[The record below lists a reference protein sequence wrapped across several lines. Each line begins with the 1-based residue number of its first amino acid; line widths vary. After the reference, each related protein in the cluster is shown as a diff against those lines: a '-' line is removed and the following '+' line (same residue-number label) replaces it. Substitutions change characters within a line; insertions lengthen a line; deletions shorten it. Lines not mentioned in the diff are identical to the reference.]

1 MINRHVARR
10 LRLEWAVAVTLF
22 VVAAACA
29 FLQRGYLAAGGEFG
43 LLLLPALAEGVIAL
57 REVE

>member
-1 MINRHVARR
+1 MNVHVARR
-10 LRLEWAVAVTLF
+10 VRAEVAVSAALF
-22 VVAAACA
+22 VAAAVYA

-43 LLLLPALAEGVIAL
+43 LLLVPLLVEGFLAL